1 MFDSYLWIANF
12 VMGASVALVA
22 YSGRDYYVTG
32 LNAVERDMS
41 DKLRILRASTAR
53 LRAYLKAWSIVIV
66 VTFVVLT
73 IFFDSPVFAV
83 MAAVLL
89 VSLPWYMLRRMATER
104 KQKIEDQLADAM
116 VSLSSAIRAG
126 LSLSQAL
133 QILADQCPKPISE
146 EFQQIVG
153 EYNLGKPLDRTLL
166 EAKARL
172 RSENFSLFAAALLAS
187 RQSGGRLNETVD
199 RIAHSV
205 LEMQR
210 LERKMLSETAQAR
223 KAATYMALTP
233 VVIVFVF
240 YFVDPQN
247 TMRLF
252 ETLPGQILVAIAV
265 VLNILAYLWAR
276 VIMNPDI

>member
-1 MFDSYLWIANF
+1 MSSYFWLANVLMGLF
-12 VMGASVALVA
+12 VGLLV
-22 YSGRDYYVTG
+22 YSCRDYYDLG
-32 LNAVERDMS
+32 LRAIERDMA
-41 DKLRILRASTAR
+41 DKLRTLRRSSKHLYR
-53 LRAYLKAWSIVIV
+53 YLQIWSALIIVQFIG
-66 VTFVVLT
+66 LA
-73 IFFDSPVFAV
+73 FFLDSPVFAV
-83 MAAVLL
+83 MAAIAAGCFPYYL
-89 VSLPWYMLRRMATER
+89 LRRMAQER

-116 VSLSSAIRAG
+116 VAFSGAIRAG

-133 QILADQCPKPISE
+133 QILSEQCPPPISQ
-146 EFQQIVG
+146 EFTQIIG

-172 RSENFSLFAAALLAS
+172 KSENFSLFAASLLAS
-187 RQSGGRLNETVD
+187 RASGGRLNETVD

-210 LERKMLSETAQAR
+210 LERKMLAETAQAR
-223 KAATYMALTP
+223 KAAVYMALTP
-233 VVIVFVF
+233 VFIVFVF

-252 ETLPGQILVAIAV
+252 NTLPGQILVAIAV
-265 VLNILAYLWAR
+265 VLNILAYVWAR